1 MCDLVDLGSKKQKS
15 SNRLSVTHVTALT
28 IRTVKIRMPQTGNI
42 SNESFPPYIYIYWIK
57 EGSTCIENTRDV
69 FVLNL
74 RETA

>member
-1 MCDLVDLGSKKQKS
+1 M
-15 SNRLSVTHVTALT
+15 AFT

-57 EGSTCIENTRDV
+57 GGSTCIENTRDV

-74 RETA
+74 